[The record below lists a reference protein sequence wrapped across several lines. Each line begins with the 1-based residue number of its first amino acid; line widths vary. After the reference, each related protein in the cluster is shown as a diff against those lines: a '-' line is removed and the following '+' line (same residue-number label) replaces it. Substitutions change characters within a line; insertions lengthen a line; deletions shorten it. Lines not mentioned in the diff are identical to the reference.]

1 MSIQKIREELS
12 SLLGRRISSVFK
24 IGTLIETG
32 ETLYGINNSNGI
44 LKQVAVYSN
53 EQFVGIL

>member
-1 MSIQKIREELS
+1 MSIVKIRDELS

-32 ETLYGINNSNGI
+32 ETLYGINNSNGN
-44 LKQVAVYSN
+44 LTQVAVYN
-53 EQFVGIL
+53 NDTFVGIL